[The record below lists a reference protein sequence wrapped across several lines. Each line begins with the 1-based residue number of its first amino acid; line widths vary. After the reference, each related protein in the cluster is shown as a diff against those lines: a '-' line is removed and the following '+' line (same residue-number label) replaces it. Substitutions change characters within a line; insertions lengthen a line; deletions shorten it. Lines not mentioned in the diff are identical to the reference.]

1 MTTGFDHRYTTYADV
16 LARHVCMPRV
26 DYAALKADCSRL
38 DRAVGEFSSPAAAGE
53 PGWSRERRMAFWI
66 NAYNWALNDMAR

>member
-1 MTTGFDHRYTTYADV
+1 MTGFDHGYTTYADV